1 MFTPH
6 NCELD
11 LSTCKNAV
19 IPVKKLE
26 LDLVR
31 ALHRDPRMHQ
41 QLNCLVCNYTNLLA
55 KLRTSVNHDKT
66 EHACLSSSLVHA
78 AHCPEHTGGVSVGRS
93 SVFSRV
99 KLPGP
104 IGHFSWEQTS
114 FRSTCT
120 GIPWKETV
128 TTTNA
133 VVISWSA
140 PTCLIRQRKRICSCE
155 KSFYNVYFT
164 MEVPLAPKWY
174 KTSAHLQTEL
184 HVCSQAL
191 FSLKQNCSST
201 RPQDSSLICRCSW
214 HNIAIRQNTVTSCRN
229 WWSVNHCLVSPITVH
244 TCIALA
250 AIQNL
255 QESTKKRKLN
265 LWKDSKHPEGWGN
278 HQNPHLNPPPNPP
291 KVAGTLTGNCRHNKC
306 NILAT
311 DCRIGFDCYIL
322 HLDIIFCRLIC
333 NT

>member
-6 NCELD
+6 DCELD

-19 IPVKKLE
+19 IPIKKLE

-41 QLNCLVCNYTNLLA
+41 QLNCLVCHYTNLPA

-78 AHCPEHTGGVSVGRS
+78 AHCPEHTGGVNVGRG

-104 IGHFSWEQTS
+104 IGHFSLEQMS

-140 PTCLIRQRKRICSCE
+140 PTCLICQRKRI
-155 KSFYNVYFT
+155 
-164 MEVPLAPKWY
+164 L
-174 KTSAHLQTEL
+174 
-184 HVCSQAL
+184 
-191 FSLKQNCSST
+191 
-201 RPQDSSLICRCSW
+201 
-214 HNIAIRQNTVTSCRN
+214 
-229 WWSVNHCLVSPITVH
+229 
-244 TCIALA
+244 
-250 AIQNL
+250 
-255 QESTKKRKLN
+255 
-265 LWKDSKHPEGWGN
+265 
-278 HQNPHLNPPPNPP
+278 
-291 KVAGTLTGNCRHNKC
+291 
-306 NILAT
+306 
-311 DCRIGFDCYIL
+311 
-322 HLDIIFCRLIC
+322 
-333 NT
+333 

>member
-19 IPVKKLE
+19 IPIKKLE

-41 QLNCLVCNYTNLLA
+41 QLNCLVCHYTNLPA

-66 EHACLSSSLVHA
+66 EHACLSISLVHA
-78 AHCPEHTGGVSVGRS
+78 AHCPEHTGGVIDGRG
-93 SVFSRV
+93 SVFSSV

-104 IGHFSWEQTS
+104 IGHFSLEQMS
-114 FRSTCT
+114 FHSTCT
-120 GIPWKETV
+120 GTPWKETV

-133 VVISWSA
+133 AVISWSA
-140 PTCLIRQRKRICSCE
+140 PTCLIHQRKLICSCE

-164 MEVPLAPKWY
+164 MEVPLAPTWY

-191 FSLKQNCSST
+191 LSLKPNCSST
-201 RPQDSSLICRCSW
+201 RPQDSSLISRCSQ

-229 WWSVNHCLVSPITVH
+229 WWSVNRCLVSPITLH

-255 QESTKKRKLN
+255 QESTKKKELEP
-265 LWKDSKHPEGWGN
+265 LE
-278 HQNPHLNPPPNPP
+278 
-291 KVAGTLTGNCRHNKC
+291 T
-306 NILAT
+306 
-311 DCRIGFDCYIL
+311 F
-322 HLDIIFCRLIC
+322 
-333 NT
+333 

>member
-1 MFTPH
+1 M
-6 NCELD
+6 
-11 LSTCKNAV
+11 
-19 IPVKKLE
+19 
-26 LDLVR
+26 
-31 ALHRDPRMHQ
+31 
-41 QLNCLVCNYTNLLA
+41 
-55 KLRTSVNHDKT
+55 
-66 EHACLSSSLVHA
+66 SSSLIHA
-78 AHCPEHTGGVSVGRS
+78 AHCPEHTGGVIFGRG
-93 SVFSRV
+93 SVFSNV

-104 IGHFSWEQTS
+104 IGHFSLEQMS

-140 PTCLIRQRKRICSCE
+140 PTCLIHQRKRICSCG
-155 KSFYNVYFT
+155 KRFYNVYFT
-164 MEVPLAPKWY
+164 MEVPLAPTWY

-184 HVCSQAL
+184 HVHSQAL
-191 FSLKQNCSST
+191 FSLKQNCSSA
-201 RPQDSSLICRCSW
+201 RPQDTSLISRCSW

-229 WWSVNHCLVSPITVH
+229 WWSVNCCLVSPITLH

-255 QESTKKRKLN
+255 QESTKKKELEPLETFKAPWGLRK
-265 LWKDSKHPEGWGN
+265 SP
-278 HQNPHLNPPPNPP
+278 NPHLNPPPKPP
-291 KVAGTLTGNCRHNKC
+291 KAAGTLTGNCRHNKC
-306 NILAT
+306 NILPT